1 MRQALPF
8 LAKGS
13 SVTYDE
19 LVPRVTLRTD
29 TANNGQ
35 DESLTEYICD
45 WPDCPNVA
53 EHVVG
58 VVRELR
64 ASVAF
69 CPEHARM
76 LAERSKR

>member
-1 MRQALPF
+1 MQRTRF

-13 SVTYDE
+13 SVAYDE
-19 LVPRVTLRTD
+19 LVPRVTLRAD
-29 TANNGQ
+29 TVDSG
-35 DESLTEYICD
+35 EHETLTEYICD

-64 ASVAF
+64 AFVAV
-69 CPEHARM
+69 CPEHARL